1 MNVILLE
8 KIGKLGEIGDTASVK
23 AGYARNFLF
32 PQGKAIPA
40 TRTNLAE
47 FEGRKV
53 ELIAKHDTKV
63 AESQRR
69 AELVN
74 GVSLTIE
81 VNASDEGH
89 LFGSVG
95 TREIA
100 EAVNASAGSDIAKSE
115 VLLPNGVIRELGAL
129 EVTLD
134 LGHDVHATIS
144 LTVVGLKSAAG
155 VSDDGSI
162 IEEIDEREAAEAA
175 EAAEASGEDAV
186 AAPAVEAVTEMSAQ
200 PAETSAGEAADEEA
214 AEAVSEINTEADDS
228 KN

>member
-40 TRTNLAE
+40 TKTNLAE
-47 FEGRKV
+47 FEGRKA
-53 ELIAKHDTKV
+53 ELLARYDAKV
-63 AESQRR
+63 GESQRR
-69 AELVN
+69 AERVN
-74 GVSLTIE
+74 GVSITIE

-100 EAVNASAGSDIAKSE
+100 EAVNAQAGSNITKSE
-115 VLLPNGVIRELGAL
+115 VLLPNGAIRELGAL
-129 EVTLD
+129 EVALD
-134 LGHDVHATIS
+134 LGHDIHATIS
-144 LTVVGLKSAAG
+144 LAVVGLKSAAG

-162 IEEIDEREAAEAA
+162 IEEIDQREAAEAA
-175 EAAEASGEDAV
+175 EAAEE
-186 AAPAVEAVTEMSAQ
+186 APDEAAVEAVSEFK
-200 PAETSAGEAADEEA
+200 AE
-214 AEAVSEINTEADDS
+214 DDAS

>member
-40 TRTNLAE
+40 TKTNLAE
-47 FEGRKV
+47 FEGRKT
-53 ELIAKHDTKV
+53 ELLAKHDAKV

-69 AELVN
+69 AERVN
-74 GVSLTIE
+74 GVSLSIE

-100 EAVNASAGSDIAKSE
+100 EAVNALAGSDIAKSE
-115 VLLPNGVIRELGAL
+115 VLLPNGAIRELGAL
-129 EVTLD
+129 EVALD
-134 LGHDVHATIS
+134 LGHDIHAMIS
-144 LTVVGLKSAAG
+144 LAVVGLKSAAG

-162 IEEIDEREAAEAA
+162 IEEIDQREEAEAVEAAAASAAEAIDTPAAEAA
-175 EAAEASGEDAV
+175 
-186 AAPAVEAVTEMSAQ
+186 TEMSAQ
-200 PAETSAGEAADEEA
+200 PGEAAAEEA
-214 AEAVSEINTEADDS
+214 PDEAAVEAVSEIKSEADDS

>member
-40 TRTNLAE
+40 TKTNLAE
-47 FEGRKV
+47 FEGRKT
-53 ELIAKHDTKV
+53 ELLAKHDAKV

-69 AELVN
+69 AERVN
-74 GVSLTIE
+74 GVSLSIE

-100 EAVNASAGSDIAKSE
+100 EAVNALAGSDIAKSE
-115 VLLPNGVIRELGAL
+115 VLLPNGAIRELGAL
-129 EVTLD
+129 EVALD
-134 LGHDVHATIS
+134 LGHDIHATIS
-144 LTVVGLKSAAG
+144 LAVVGLKSAAG

-162 IEEIDEREAAEAA
+162 IEEIDQREAAEAA
-175 EAAEASGEDAV
+175 EAAAASAAEAID
-186 AAPAVEAVTEMSAQ
+186 APAVEE
-200 PAETSAGEAADEEA
+200 ETA
-214 AEAVSEINTEADDS
+214 AVSESETEADDS

>member
-8 KIGKLGEIGDTASVK
+8 KIGKLGEIGETATVK

-40 TRTNLAE
+40 TKTNLAE
-47 FEGRKV
+47 FEGRKT
-53 ELIAKHDTKV
+53 ELLAKHDAKV

-69 AELVN
+69 AELVT

-100 EAVNASAGSDIAKSE
+100 EAVNALAGSDIAKSE
-115 VLLPNGVIRELGAL
+115 VLLPNGAIRELGAF
-129 EVTLD
+129 EVALD
-134 LGHDVHATIS
+134 LGHDIHATIS
-144 LTVVGLKSAAG
+144 LAVVGLKSAAG

-162 IEEIDEREAAEAA
+162 IEEIDQREEAEAA
-175 EAAEASGEDAV
+175 EAAVEEAPEEDAV
-186 AAPAVEAVTEMSAQ
+186 
-200 PAETSAGEAADEEA
+200 
-214 AEAVSEINTEADDS
+214 EAVSEIQTEEDDS

>member
-40 TRTNLAE
+40 TKTNLAE
-47 FEGRKV
+47 FEGRKT
-53 ELIAKHDTKV
+53 ELLAKHDAKV

-69 AELVN
+69 AERVN
-74 GVSLTIE
+74 GVSLSIE

-100 EAVNASAGSDIAKSE
+100 EAVNALAGSDIAKSE
-115 VLLPNGVIRELGAL
+115 VLLPNGAIRELGAL
-129 EVTLD
+129 EVALD
-134 LGHDVHATIS
+134 LGHDIHAMIS
-144 LTVVGLKSAAG
+144 LAVVGLKSAAG

-162 IEEIDEREAAEAA
+162 IEEIDQREAAEAA
-175 EAAEASGEDAV
+175 EAAAASAAEAID
-186 AAPAVEAVTEMSAQ
+186 APAVEE
-200 PAETSAGEAADEEA
+200 ETA
-214 AEAVSEINTEADDS
+214 AVSESETEADDS